1 MAKQNIA
8 NIYLADQRG
17 LTLSDQY
24 RSWHTFNYGQYQHPH
39 REALG
44 ALWVFNEETLA
55 GGQQM
60 TYVVQ
65 AAQCV
70 LLLPLVGGIE
80 VQAVGKFYTVEAGVL
95 LELPLS
101 KGEKY
106 QVLNPYGDLVSYLQI
121 ELQEAGGSTR
131 EGCLYEEE
139 SQLHVIDLEQHHN
152 TLQGILPLQKP
163 FQLSI
168 GKFDGRV
175 DVEHFLT
182 NPEQNVFVFVID
194 GVFEVQNRL
203 LHARDG
209 LYLGG
214 EIVIEFEALANE
226 AILLLLAF

>member
-44 ALWVFNEETLA
+44 ALRVFNEETLA

-65 AAQCV
+65 AAQSI

-80 VQAVGKFYTVEAGVL
+80 VQVAGKLQAVEAGAL

-106 QVLNPYGDLVSYLQI
+106 QVQNPYGDLVSYVQI
-121 ELQEAGGSTR
+121 ELQVNDSNP
-131 EGCLYEEE
+131 EG
-139 SQLHVIDLEQHHN
+139 QLHGIDLEHHHN
-152 TLQGILPLQKP
+152 ALQAILPPQKP
-163 FQLSI
+163 YQLSL

-182 NPEQNVFVFVID
+182 KSEQTAFVFVID

-203 LHARDG
+203 LHARDA
-209 LYLGG
+209 LFLSL
-214 EIVIEFEALANE
+214 ETSLEFEALANE
-226 AILLLLAF
+226 AILLILEF

>member
-24 RSWHTFNYGQYQHPH
+24 RSWHTFNYGQYQNPH

-44 ALWVFNEETLA
+44 ALRVFNEETLA
-55 GGQQM
+55 GGQQI
-60 TYVVQ
+60 TYAVQ
-65 AAQCV
+65 EAKCI
-70 LLLPLVGGIE
+70 LLLPLVGGID
-80 VQAVGKFYTVEAGVL
+80 VQTAGKLHTVEAGAL
-95 LELPLS
+95 LELSLTN
-101 KGEKY
+101 GAKY
-106 QVLNPYGDLVSYLQI
+106 QVQNPYPDLVSYVQI
-121 ELQEAGGSTR
+121 ELQVIDSIPK
-131 EGCLYEEE
+131 
-139 SQLHVIDLEQHHN
+139 SQFHAIDLEHHHN
-152 TLQGILPLQKP
+152 ALQAILPPEKLY
-163 FQLSI
+163 QLSL

-182 NPEQNVFVFVID
+182 KPEQTVFAFVID

-214 EIVIEFEALANE
+214 EPVIEFEALANE
-226 AILLLLAF
+226 AILLLLEF